1 MSKIPVADLYSSCD
15 MMLKDRWGYIWGAA
29 GELWTQKKQD
39 AASRE
44 MTVKYGSRW
53 IGHRV
58 ADCSGVMVWI
68 WKQHGLS
75 IYHGSNTIRKKYCG
89 GLQKTPVPGFAA
101 FKVRDGDDYYH
112 IGIVAADGKNVYES
126 RGTQTGFVMSAASTW
141 NCFAPFNDV
150 DYDATDGGGGEVE
163 PFEQYEAIVDTKKDP
178 LNVRAEPN
186 ISSKIL
192 FKLPKGETVWV
203 MEETGTGWA
212 RIDDDGMQGY
222 ASIQCLKKATETPVE
237 PPEGED
243 DQTPLPPS
251 EPPENTVLV
260 GVWIP
265 CYSEAE
271 AQRYAGNIKGAVIL
285 RADKPPDA
293 T

>member
-1 MSKIPVADLYSSCD
+1 MSKIPAADLYSSCD
-15 MMLKDRWGYIWGAA
+15 MMLRERWGYIWGAA

-44 MTVKYGSRW
+44 MTVKYGARW

-58 ADCSGVMVWI
+58 VDCSGVMVWI

-75 IYHGSNTIRKKYCG
+75 IYHGSNTIRKRYCG
-89 GLQKTPVPGFAA
+89 PLQKTPMPGFAA
-101 FKVRDGDDYYH
+101 FKTRNGDDYYH
-112 IGIVAADGKNVYES
+112 IGIVAADGKNVFEA
-126 RGTQTGFVMSAASTW
+126 RGTQTGFVMSAASAW

-150 DYDATDGGGGEVE
+150 DYDTSDGGGGEVE
-163 PFEQYEAIVDTKKDP
+163 PFEQYVAIVDTQKGS

-222 ASIQCLKKATETPVE
+222 ASMQYLKKAPETPSE
-237 PPEGED
+237 PPEGGADE
-243 DQTPLPPS
+243 TPLPPS

-293 T
+293 V